1 MNSAFKN
8 SLLIAAAA
16 ERTGVERSALPQG
29 ELLQSAEARAVEHV
43 GAGQQDRLP
52 RRQHSE
58 ADGAVGGLPAQGLQ
72 HRAGGT
78 PAGYAAAGSA
88 PRLNENRAPTD
99 EGLLN
104 VKTFHPGLK

>member
-16 ERTGVERSALPQG
+16 EWTGVEGSALPQG

-52 RRQHSE
+52 RRQRGE

-72 HRAGGT
+72 QGRRHTCGSRRSGQC
-78 PAGYAAAGSA
+78 PAF
-88 PRLNENRAPTD
+88 
-99 EGLLN
+99 
-104 VKTFHPGLK
+104 K